1 MTATELFGLRGS
13 MSRVVNG
20 TKMPRWTK
28 AETVQLQNMMNAGRT
43 YTEIAQALT
52 RTRAAVAMKIQNC
65 RGVLNIAGRK
75 RAEGVHNADYQS

>member
-1 MTATELFGLRGS
+1 

-28 AETVQLQNMMNAGRT
+28 SETKRLQSMMNAGST
-43 YTEIAQALT
+43 YTEIAKALS
-52 RTRAAVAMKIQNC
+52 RTRAAVATKIQNY
-65 RGVLNIAGRK
+65 RGILNIAGRK